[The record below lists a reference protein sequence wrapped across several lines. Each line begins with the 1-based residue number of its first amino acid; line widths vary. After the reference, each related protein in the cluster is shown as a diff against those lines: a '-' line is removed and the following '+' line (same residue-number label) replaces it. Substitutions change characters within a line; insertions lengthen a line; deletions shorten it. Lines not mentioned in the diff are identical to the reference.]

1 MQEIRKRVI
10 PIDIEE
16 EVKESYLNYAMSV
29 IVSRALPDV
38 RDGLKPV
45 HRRIL
50 YAMNEMGLRHD
61 KPYKK
66 CGRIVGDVLGK
77 YHPHGDQSIYDALVR
92 LAQDFSLRIPVVQ
105 GQGNFGSID
114 GDPPAAMRYT
124 EARLARVAE
133 EILRDIDKNTVDFG
147 PNYDDSMQEPLVL
160 PSAFPFLL
168 VNGAS
173 GIAVGMATNIP
184 PHNLKEVCDAICYLI
199 DNPEAEVDD
208 LLQFVKGPDF
218 PTAGIIHGTRG
229 IRLAEKTGHGKVVI
243 RARYTIEEIR
253 NDKNAI
259 VVTELP
265 YMVNKVNLIIHIAN
279 LVKDKRID
287 GISDIRDESDR
298 EGIRLVIE
306 LKKGFPAK
314 VVLNNLFA
322 HTALQTNFSVNS
334 LALLNGRPR
343 LFNLKELLAAFIEH
357 RREVITR
364 RTEYDLAKA
373 KERAHILE
381 GLKIALDNIDE
392 VIAIIKKS
400 ASVSDAREN
409 LMERFSFSEKQ
420 AQAILDMRL
429 QRLTSLEIQ
438 KIIDELEETRKF
450 IAYCEDLLANVGK
463 IYQVIQTETRD
474 LGEKHGEERRTQIE
488 EGELDG
494 FEMED
499 IIKKED
505 MAIVLSDRGLIKRI
519 PVSQYKSQ
527 GRGGKGVSTSVLKD
541 EDFISHFL
549 ISSTHSII
557 LFITNKG
564 KAYWLKAYEIPEGNK
579 NTRGRHVST
588 LFPFEEGE
596 TIAETLEINS
606 FEQQSFVFMAT
617 RNGVVKKV
625 PIKDFRNAKTRGIK
639 AILLD
644 DDDTIVSTLL
654 TDGKQ
659 DVVIISTLGK
669 ALRFSESDVRAM
681 GRNSRG
687 VRGLKL
693 AQEDFIIGVCRVEEG
708 KDMLVVSEC
717 GYGKRVKHDDFSNHA
732 RGTQGQRIYS
742 IKDEKT
748 GNLIAALDVT
758 ESQDIICITSH
769 GKALRVETRQIPVMG
784 RNAFGV
790 RTVNTADED
799 RIIGLAAQ
807 EDDEAEE

>member
-1 MQEIRKRVI
+1 MQELKKRVI
-10 PIDIEE
+10 PIAIED

-50 YAMNEMGLRHD
+50 FAMNEMGLRHD

-124 EARLARVAE
+124 EARLARISE

-147 PNYDDSMQEPLVL
+147 PNYDDSMEEPLVL
-160 PSAFPFLL
+160 PTAFPFLV

-173 GIAVGMATNIP
+173 GIAVGMATNMP
-184 PHNLKEVCDAICYLI
+184 PHNLTEVCEAICYLI
-199 DNPEAEVDD
+199 DNPEADVDE

-229 IRLAEKTGHGKVVI
+229 IRLAEKTGQGKVVV
-243 RARYTIEEIR
+243 RAKYHIEEIR
-253 NDKNAI
+253 GDKNAI
-259 VVTELP
+259 IVSELP
-265 YMVNKVNLIIHIAN
+265 YMVNKVNLIIHIAE

-334 LALLNGRPR
+334 LALMNGKPR
-343 LFNLKELLAAFIEH
+343 LFNLKELLQGFIEH
-357 RREVITR
+357 RRVVITR
-364 RTEYDLAKA
+364 RTEFDLAKA
-373 KERAHILE
+373 RERAHILE
-381 GLKIALDNIDE
+381 GLKKALDNIDE

-400 ASVSDAREN
+400 GSVNEAREN
-409 LMERFSFSEKQ
+409 LMARFEFSEKQ

-429 QRLTSLEIQ
+429 QRLTSLEIK
-438 KIIDELEETRKF
+438 KIIEELEETLKF
-450 IAYCEDLLANVGK
+450 IAYCEDLLANIGK
-463 IYQVIQTETRD
+463 IYLVIKNETRE
-474 LGEKHGEERRTQIE
+474 LGDKFGEPRRTQIE
-488 EGELDG
+488 EGELDS

-505 MAIVLSDRGLIKRI
+505 MAILLSDRGFIKRI
-519 PVSQYKSQ
+519 SVAQYKSQ
-527 GRGGKGVSTSVLKD
+527 GRGGKGVTTSLLKD
-541 EDFISHFL
+541 EDFVSHFL
-549 ISSTHSII
+549 IASTHSII

-564 KAYWLKAYEIPEGNK
+564 KAYWLKGYEIPEGSK
-579 NTRGRHVST
+579 NSRGRHIST

-596 TIAETLEINS
+596 TITETVEVES
-606 FEQQSFVFMAT
+606 FKEERYVFMAT
-617 RNGVVKKV
+617 KMGVVKKV
-625 PIKDFRNAKTRGIK
+625 AIQDFRNAKTRGIK

-644 DDDTIVSTLL
+644 DGDALVSTLL
-654 TDGKQ
+654 TDGNQ
-659 DVVIISTLGK
+659 DVVIISNNGK
-669 ALRFSESDVRAM
+669 ALRCSESEIRAM
-681 GRNSRG
+681 GRSSRG
-687 VRGLKL
+687 VRGLRL
-693 AQEDFIIGVCRVEEG
+693 MDDDMIVGVCLVEEG
-708 KDMLVVSEC
+708 KDMLVVSEN
-717 GYGKRVKHDDFSNHA
+717 GYGKRVKHEEFNNHA

-742 IKDEKT
+742 INEKT
-748 GNLIAALDVT
+748 GKLIAAIDVD
-758 ESQDIICITSH
+758 ESQDIICITSQ
-769 GKALRVETRQIPVMG
+769 GKALRVETRQIPIMG

-790 RTVNTADED
+790 RTVNVADD
-799 RIIGLAAQ
+799 DQITGLAAQ
-807 EDDEAEE
+807 QDEEE

>member
-1 MQEIRKRVI
+1 MQEQKKRII
-10 PIDIEE
+10 PIAIED

-92 LAQDFSLRIPVVQ
+92 LAQDFSLRMPVVQ

-124 EARLARVAE
+124 EARLARVSE

-147 PNYDDSMQEPLVL
+147 PNYDDSMEEPLVL
-160 PSAFPFLL
+160 PTAFPFLV

-184 PHNLKEVCDAICYLI
+184 PHNLKEICDAISYLI
-199 DNPEAEVDD
+199 DNPESDVDD

-218 PTAGIIHGTRG
+218 PTAGVIHGTRG

-243 RARYTIEEIR
+243 RAKYHIEELR
-253 NDKNAI
+253 GDKNAI
-259 VVTELP
+259 IVTELP
-265 YMVNKVNLIIHIAN
+265 YMVNKVNLIIHIAE
-279 LVKDKRID
+279 LIKDKRID

-298 EGIRLVIE
+298 DGIRLVIE
-306 LKKGFPAK
+306 LKKAFPAK

-322 HTALQTNFSVNS
+322 HTALQTNFSVNT

-343 LFNLKELLAAFIEH
+343 LFNLKELLVGFIDH
-357 RREVITR
+357 RKEVITR
-364 RTEYDLAKA
+364 RTQYDLNKA
-373 KERAHILE
+373 KEREHILQ

-392 VIAIIKKS
+392 VIEIIKKS
-400 ASVSDAREN
+400 GSVNDAREN
-409 LMERFSFSEKQ
+409 LIKRFDFSEKQ

-429 QRLTSLEIQ
+429 QRLTSLETQ
-438 KIIDELEETRKF
+438 KIIEELEETKKF
-450 IAYCEDLLANVGK
+450 IAYCEDLLAHVEK
-463 IYQVIQTETRD
+463 IYQVIKDETRD
-474 LGEKHGEERRTQIE
+474 LGERFGDPRRTVIE

-505 MAIVLSDRGLIKRI
+505 MAILLSDRGLIKRI
-519 PVSQYKSQ
+519 PVNQYKSQ

-541 EDFISHFL
+541 EDFVSTFL
-549 ISSTHSII
+549 IASTHSVI

-564 KAYWLKAYEIPEGNK
+564 KAYWLKAYEIPEGSK
-579 NTRGRHVST
+579 STRGRHIST

-596 TIAETLEINS
+596 TITETVELES
-606 FEQQSFVFMAT
+606 FEEEKYVFMAT
-617 RNGVVKKV
+617 KQGVVKKV
-625 PIKDFRNAKTRGIK
+625 PIQDFRNAKTRGIK

-644 DDDTIVSTLL
+644 DGDALVSTLL
-654 TDGKQ
+654 TDGNQ
-659 DVVIISTLGK
+659 DVVIISTQGK
-669 ALRFSESDVRAM
+669 ALRFSESEVRAM
-681 GRNSRG
+681 GRSSRG
-687 VRGLKL
+687 VRGLRL
-693 AQEDFIIGVCRVEEG
+693 ADDDSIIGVCLVEEG
-708 KDMLVVSEC
+708 KDMLVVSEY
-717 GYGKRVKHDDFSNHA
+717 GYAKRVKHDEFNNHA
-732 RGTQGQRIYS
+732 RGTQGQRIYA

-748 GNLIAALDVT
+748 GNLIAAIDVT
-758 ESQDIICITSH
+758 ESQDIICITSQ
-769 GKALRVETRQIPVMG
+769 GKALRVETKQIPIMG

-790 RTVNTADED
+790 RTVNTSED
-799 RIIGLAAQ
+799 DQIIGLAAQ
-807 EDDEAEE
+807 EDEE